1 MHDEIIVGF
10 KSSIHCI
17 IQLYKSAVMA
27 LACFFVV
34 VVNFFFLVCLCF
46 FFLKLKLSKRREP
59 VAYLTFQRL
68 KEIAKAKSK
77 LQLYFTTGL
86 SSVYEV
92 SNLL

>member
-1 MHDEIIVGF
+1 
-10 KSSIHCI
+10 
-17 IQLYKSAVMA
+17 MA

-34 VVNFFFLVCLCF
+34 VVVTFFSFWFVCVVFFF
-46 FFLKLKLSKRREP
+46 KLKLSKRREP

>member
-34 VVNFFFLVCLCF
+34 VVNFFFGLFVF
-46 FFLKLKLSKRREP
+46 FFFKVKTVK
-59 VAYLTFQRL
+59 
-68 KEIAKAKSK
+68 KEGTRSLLNFSEVERNSKSK
-77 LQLYFTTGL
+77 K
-86 SSVYEV
+86 
-92 SNLL
+92 

>member
-1 MHDEIIVGF
+1 
-10 KSSIHCI
+10 
-17 IQLYKSAVMA
+17 MA

-34 VVNFFFLVCLCF
+34 VVTFFFFGLFVF
-46 FFLKLKLSKRREP
+46 FFFFKLKLSKKREP